1 LISIDLLTKVNVGI
15 LYSEDLKL
23 LANTASKFLYNILI
37 IFVRKKMQILKLVF
51 LFFVIIP
58 MINLIPEA
66 EAHALFNSGEEWIG
80 DYRIQIATLPEIP
93 AVDEEIQV
101 LFQIVD
107 ADFQELDQ
115 FTMGIRIFYDG
126 EQIDAIMPNMYQNG
140 HMEMDYIFEMSGN
153 HVFRVDL
160 YDIAADGQP
169 LTYTFNISSQNTFG
183 FVFIGAVTMGG
194 IMTAIIFIYVYLS
207 KRRSKSKQ

>member
-1 LISIDLLTKVNVGI
+1 LI
-15 LYSEDLKL
+15 
-23 LANTASKFLYNILI
+23 A
-37 IFVRKKMQILKLVF
+37 FVRKKMQIMKFIF
-51 LFFVIIP
+51 LFFVIMP
-58 MINLIPEA
+58 MINLIPGV
-66 EAHALFNSGEEWIG
+66 EAHPLFNSGEEWIG
-80 DYRIQIATLPEIP
+80 DYRVQIATLPEIP

-101 LFQIVD
+101 LFQVVD
-107 ADFQELDQ
+107 IDFQELDQ

-126 EQIDAIMPNMYQNG
+126 EQIDAVMPKMYQNG

-160 YDIAADGQP
+160 YDVADDGQP

-183 FVFIGAVTMGG
+183 FVFISAVTMGG
-194 IMTAIIFIYVYLS
+194 MMTAIIFVYVYWS

>member
-1 LISIDLLTKVNVGI
+1 MN

-23 LANTASKFLYNILI
+23 LAITVNKFLYNILI
-37 IFVRKKMQILKLVF
+37 IFVRKKVQMLKLIF
-51 LFFVIIP
+51 LFFAIIP
-58 MINLIPEA
+58 MINLIPGA
-66 EAHALFNSGEEWIG
+66 EAHPLFNSGEEWIG
-80 DYRIQIATLPEIP
+80 DHRVQIATLPEIP
-93 AVDEEIQV
+93 AVNEEIQV
-101 LFQIVD
+101 LFQVVNT
-107 ADFQELDQ
+107 DFQELDQ

-126 EQIDAIMPNMYQNG
+126 EQIDAVMPKIYQNG

-160 YDIAADGQP
+160 YDVAADGQP
-169 LTYTFNISSQNTFG
+169 LTYTFNISTQDTFG

>member
-1 LISIDLLTKVNVGI
+1 MMKLI
-15 LYSEDLKL
+15 
-23 LANTASKFLYNILI
+23 FLFLLI
-37 IFVRKKMQILKLVF
+37 IPIT
-51 LFFVIIP
+51 
-58 MINLIPEA
+58 NLSPEA

-80 DYRIQIATLPEIP
+80 DYRVQIATLPEIP

-101 LFQIVD
+101 LLRVVD

-115 FTMGIRIFYDG
+115 FTLGIRIFYDG
-126 EQIDAIMPNMYQNG
+126 EQIDAIMPKTYQNG
-140 HMEMDYIFEMSGN
+140 HVEMDYFFENSGN

-160 YDIAADGQP
+160 YDVSKDGQP
-169 LTYTFNISSQNTFG
+169 LTYTFNLSAQNPFG
-183 FVFIGAVTMGG
+183 FIFIGAVTMGG

>member
-1 LISIDLLTKVNVGI
+1 MLVN
-15 LYSEDLKL
+15 LYSIDLKL
-23 LANTASKFLYNILI
+23 LANTSNKFLYNILI

-80 DYRIQIATLPEIP
+80 DYRVQIATLPEIP

-101 LFQIVD
+101 LLRVVD

-115 FTMGIRIFYDG
+115 FTLGIRIFYDG
-126 EQIDAIMPNMYQNG
+126 EQIDAIMPKTYQNG
-140 HMEMDYIFEMSGN
+140 HVEMDYFFENSGN

-160 YDIAADGQP
+160 YDVSKDGQP
-169 LTYTFNISSQNTFG
+169 LTYTFNLSAQNPFG
-183 FVFIGAVTMGG
+183 FIFIGAVTMGG
-194 IMTAIIFIYVYLS
+194 IMTAIIFIYVYFS
-207 KRRSKSKQ
+207 KRRAKSKQ

>member
-1 LISIDLLTKVNVGI
+1 MQM
-15 LYSEDLKL
+15 LKL
-23 LANTASKFLYNILI
+23 I
-37 IFVRKKMQILKLVF
+37 F

-66 EAHALFNSGEEWIG
+66 EAHPLFNSGEEWIG
-80 DYRIQIATLPEIP
+80 DHRIQIATLPEIP
-93 AVDEEIQV
+93 AVNEKIQV

-107 ADFQELDQ
+107 TDFQELDQ

-126 EQIDAIMPNMYQNG
+126 EQIDAVMPKMYQNG

-160 YDIAADGQP
+160 YDVADDGQP

-183 FVFIGAVTMGG
+183 VVFISAVTMGG
-194 IMTAIIFIYVYLS
+194 MMTAIIFIYVYWS

>member
-1 LISIDLLTKVNVGI
+1 MLVN

-23 LANTASKFLYNILI
+23 LANTISKFLYNILI
-37 IFVRKKMQILKLVF
+37 ILVRKKMQIPKLVF

-58 MINLIPEA
+58 TINLFSDA
-66 EAHALFNSGEEWIG
+66 DAHPMFNSGEEWIG
-80 DYRIQIATLPEIP
+80 DHRIQIATLPEIP
-93 AVDEEIQV
+93 SVDEEIQV
-101 LFQIVD
+101 LFQVVD

-115 FTMGIRIFYDG
+115 FTMGIRIFYAG
-126 EQIDAIMPNMYQNG
+126 EQIDAVMPKMYQNG
-140 HMEMDYIFEMSGN
+140 HVEMDYIFEMSGN

-160 YDIAADGQP
+160 YDVADDGQP

-183 FVFIGAVTMGG
+183 FVFISAITMGG
-194 IMTAIIFIYVYLS
+194 MMTAIIFIYVYWS

>member
-1 LISIDLLTKVNVGI
+1 
-15 LYSEDLKL
+15 
-23 LANTASKFLYNILI
+23 
-37 IFVRKKMQILKLVF
+37 MQILKLVF
-51 LFFVIIP
+51 LLFVIIP

-93 AVDEEIQV
+93 AVNEEIQV

-126 EQIDAIMPNMYQNG
+126 EQIDAIMPQMYQNG

-160 YDIAADGQP
+160 YDISDDGLP
-169 LTYTFNISSQNTFG
+169 LTYTFNISSQNVFG
-183 FVFIGAVTMGG
+183 FIFIGAVSMGG
-194 IMTAIIFIYVYLS
+194 IMTSIIFIYVYWS
-207 KRRSKSKQ
+207 KRRAKSKQ

>member
-1 LISIDLLTKVNVGI
+1 MLVN
-15 LYSEDLKL
+15 LYSIDLKL
-23 LANTASKFLYNILI
+23 LANTSNKFLYNILI
-37 IFVRKKMQILKLVF
+37 IFVIKKMQILKLVF

-80 DYRIQIATLPEIP
+80 DYRVQIATLPEIP
-93 AVDEEIQV
+93 AVDEEIQI
-101 LFQIVD
+101 LIRIVD
-107 ADFQELDQ
+107 ADFEEPDQ

-126 EQIDAIMPNMYQNG
+126 EQIDAVMPNMYQNG

-169 LTYTFNISSQNTFG
+169 LTYTFNISSQDTFG

>member
-1 LISIDLLTKVNVGI
+1 MLVN

-23 LANTASKFLYNILI
+23 LANTANKFLYNILI

-51 LFFVIIP
+51 LFFIIIP
-58 MINLIPEA
+58 MINLIPEV
-66 EAHALFNSGEEWIG
+66 EAHPLFNSGEEWIG

-93 AVDEEIQV
+93 SVDEEIQV
-101 LFQIVD
+101 LFQVVD
-107 ADFQELDQ
+107 ADFQEIDQ
-115 FTMGIRIFYDG
+115 FTMGIRVFYDG
-126 EQIDAIMPNMYQNG
+126 EQVDAVMPKMYQNG

-160 YDIAADGQP
+160 YDVADDGQP

-183 FVFIGAVTMGG
+183 FVFISAVTMGG
-194 IMTAIIFIYVYLS
+194 IMTAIIFIYVYWS

>member
-1 LISIDLLTKVNVGI
+1 VN

-23 LANTASKFLYNILI
+23 LANPINKFLYNILI
-37 IFVRKKMQILKLVF
+37 TSVRKKMQILKLVF

-58 MINLIPEA
+58 TINLFSDVD
-66 EAHALFNSGEEWIG
+66 AHPMFNSGEEWIG
-80 DYRIQIATLPEIP
+80 DHRVQIATLPEIP

-101 LFQIVD
+101 LFQVVD

-126 EQIDAIMPNMYQNG
+126 EQIDAVMPKMYQNG

-153 HVFRVDL
+153 HIFRVDL
-160 YDIAADGQP
+160 YDVAKDGQP

-183 FVFIGAVTMGG
+183 FVFISAVTMGG
-194 IMTAIIFIYVYLS
+194 MMTAIIFIYVYWS
-207 KRRSKSKQ
+207 KHRSKSKQ

>member
-1 LISIDLLTKVNVGI
+1 MN

-23 LANTASKFLYNILI
+23 LAISVNKFLYNILI

-80 DYRIQIATLPEIP
+80 DHRVQIATLPEIP

-101 LFQIVD
+101 LLRVVD
-107 ADFQELDQ
+107 VDFQELDQ
-115 FTMGIRIFYDG
+115 FTLGIRIFYDG
-126 EQIDAIMPNMYQNG
+126 EQIDAIMPKIYQNG
-140 HMEMDYIFEMSGN
+140 HVEMDYFFENSGN

-160 YDIAADGQP
+160 YDVSKDGQP
-169 LTYTFNISSQNTFG
+169 LTYTFNLSAQNPFG
-183 FVFIGAVTMGG
+183 FIFIGAVTMGG
-194 IMTAIIFIYVYLS
+194 IMTATIFIYVYFS
-207 KRRSKSKQ
+207 KRRAKSKQ

>member
-1 LISIDLLTKVNVGI
+1 
-15 LYSEDLKL
+15 
-23 LANTASKFLYNILI
+23 
-37 IFVRKKMQILKLVF
+37 MQSAKLVF
-51 LFFVIIP
+51 FMFLTVS
-58 MINLIPEA
+58 MIGLISEA
-66 EAHALFNSGEEWIG
+66 EAHSLFNSAEEWIG
-80 DYRIQIATLPEIP
+80 DHRIQIATLPEIP

-126 EQIDAIMPNMYQNG
+126 EQIDAVMPKMYQNG

-160 YDIAADGQP
+160 YDVAEDGQP

-183 FVFIGAVTMGG
+183 IVFISAVTMGG
-194 IMTAIIFIYVYLS
+194 IMTAIIFAYVYLS
-207 KRRSKSKQ
+207 KRRSKSKQQSE

>member
-1 LISIDLLTKVNVGI
+1 MN

-23 LANTASKFLYNILI
+23 LENIVNKFLYNILI
-37 IFVRKKMQILKLVF
+37 ISVRKKMEIMKFIF
-51 LFFVIIP
+51 LFFIIIP
-58 MINLIPEA
+58 MINLIPEV
-66 EAHALFNSGEEWIG
+66 EAHPLFNSGEEWIG
-80 DYRIQIATLPEIP
+80 DYRVQIATLPEIP

-101 LFQIVD
+101 LFQVVD
-107 ADFQELDQ
+107 ADFQELDP
-115 FTMGIRIFYDG
+115 FTMGIRVFYDG
-126 EQIDAIMPNMYQNG
+126 EQIDAVMPKMYQNG

-160 YDIAADGQP
+160 YDIADDGQP

-183 FVFIGAVTMGG
+183 FIFISAVTMGG
-194 IMTAIIFIYVYLS
+194 IMTAIIFIYVYWS

>member
-1 LISIDLLTKVNVGI
+1 
-15 LYSEDLKL
+15 
-23 LANTASKFLYNILI
+23 
-37 IFVRKKMQILKLVF
+37 MQILKLVF

-66 EAHALFNSGEEWIG
+66 EAHPLFNSGEEWIG

-101 LFQIVD
+101 LLRVVD

-115 FTMGIRIFYDG
+115 FTLGIRIFYDG
-126 EQIDAIMPNMYQNG
+126 EQIDAIMPKTYQNG
-140 HMEMDYIFEMSGN
+140 HVEMDYFFENSGN

-160 YDIAADGQP
+160 YDVSKDGQP
-169 LTYTFNISSQNTFG
+169 LTYTFNLSAQNPFG
-183 FVFIGAVTMGG
+183 FIFIGAVTMGG
-194 IMTAIIFIYVYLS
+194 IMTAIIFIYVYFS
-207 KRRSKSKQ
+207 KRRAKSKQ

>member
-1 LISIDLLTKVNVGI
+1 VI

-66 EAHALFNSGEEWIG
+66 EAHPLFNSGEEWIG

-153 HVFRVDL
+153 HIFRVDL
-160 YDIAADGQP
+160 YDVAADGQP
-169 LTYTFNISSQNTFG
+169 LTYSFNISTQDTFG
-183 FVFIGAVTMGG
+183 FVFISAVTMGG
-194 IMTAIIFIYVYLS
+194 MMTAIIFVYVYWS

>member
-1 LISIDLLTKVNVGI
+1 MQM
-15 LYSEDLKL
+15 LKL
-23 LANTASKFLYNILI
+23 I
-37 IFVRKKMQILKLVF
+37 F

-66 EAHALFNSGEEWIG
+66 EAHPMFNSGEEWIG

-93 AVDEEIQV
+93 AVGEEIQV
-101 LFQIVD
+101 LFQVVD
-107 ADFQELDQ
+107 YDFQELDQ

-126 EQIDAIMPNMYQNG
+126 EQIDAVMPKMYQNG
-140 HMEMDYIFEMSGN
+140 HMEMDYVFEMSGN
-153 HVFRVDL
+153 HIFRVDL
-160 YDIAADGQP
+160 YDIADDGQP

-183 FVFIGAVTMGG
+183 FVFISAVTMGG
-194 IMTAIIFIYVYLS
+194 MMTAIIFIYVYWS

>member
-1 LISIDLLTKVNVGI
+1 
-15 LYSEDLKL
+15 
-23 LANTASKFLYNILI
+23 
-37 IFVRKKMQILKLVF
+37 MQSAKLVF
-51 LFFVIIP
+51 FMFLTVS
-58 MINLIPEA
+58 MIGLISEA
-66 EAHALFNSGEEWIG
+66 EAHSLFNSAEEWIG
-80 DYRIQIATLPEIP
+80 DHRIQIATLPEIP

-126 EQIDAIMPNMYQNG
+126 EQIDAVMPKMYQDG

-153 HVFRVDL
+153 HIFRVDL
-160 YDIAADGQP
+160 YDVADDGQP

-183 FVFIGAVTMGG
+183 FIFIGSITMGG
-194 IMTAIIFIYVYLS
+194 IDRNNIRLCIFV
-207 KRRSKSKQ
+207 KA